1 MQALDTRRRAIL
13 ADLVERLREIE
24 GVCAIVLG
32 GSWARGRAR
41 PDSDLDV
48 GLYYEGTTPLD
59 VDAVRALA
67 RELSPDRAETVTDLW
82 AWGPWVN
89 GGAWLTIENQPVDL
103 LYRELDQQRDTLEAA
118 ERGEYELHFGQQ
130 PPFGFFSPTL
140 LGEIEVAHV
149 LHDPGNVLAP
159 LKERVATYPEALR
172 ARVIG
177 DFLWSAEFALEAF
190 ARKSASRG
198 DSYLTTA
205 TLARVCHALT
215 LVLFALNR
223 VHLLNDKTALDEID
237 AFECH
242 PGDFG
247 ERVREI
253 LGATGTDEAT
263 LGRSVD
269 TTSVLFEECVDLAG
283 ELYVPRFHLRNR

>member
-13 ADLVERLREIE
+13 ADLVERLREVD
-24 GVCAIVLG
+24 GVRAIVLG

-89 GGAWLTIENQPVDL
+89 GGAWLTIESQPVDL
-103 LYRELDQQRDTLEAA
+103 LYRELDQQRETLEAA

-237 AFECH
+237 AFGRRPNAFGSRIRRVLAE
-242 PGDFG
+242 PGDTPT
-247 ERVREI
+247 
-253 LGATGTDEAT
+253 A
-263 LGRSVD
+263 LGRSVA
-269 TTSVLFEECVDLAG
+269 SVREVFDECVALTDG
-283 ELYVPRFHLRNR
+283 LYAPRHRLREG